1 MRLSKDICSNFFY
14 FIERRLK
21 ITEFEKWVYDCDKLN
36 IELAIDD
43 YLMLIEF
50 DYNSEDVYYKM
61 DKILYELLDR
71 YVILRSDV
79 IKQNGI
85 IGKCITNKGRYK
97 YFKEDNTFEI
107 TVGKDYSILTIDIQ
121 HDSSGNKYVQYV
133 IMDDNSRVYY
143 VPSSV
148 LIIEYSELPCD
159 WIIEEDKN
167 VISLE
172 PKDFNI
178 KYYKGKNSFWE
189 DFHDDV
195 EEALIV
201 FARYL
206 HKHDIEVPERFKIYA
221 YKALFL

>member
-1 MRLSKDICSNFFY
+1 MRLSKDICSKFFY

-21 ITEFEKWVYDCDKLN
+21 ITEFEKWVYDCDNLD
-36 IELAIDD
+36 IDLAIDD

-121 HDSSGNKYVQYV
+121 HDPSGNKYVQYV

-159 WIIEEDKN
+159 WIIEEDKD

-178 KYYKGKNSFWE
+178 TYYKGKNSLWE